1 MVSEHLVVVE
11 SWMRFHVTV
20 WLYSGQFNGDPH
32 PGNILLLS
40 DGRLGLIDYGQVKNI
55 SAQDRIKYAKLII
68 AHTRGDR
75 KVCYSICALL
85 NFLSPVIHWG
95 DRKLFVS
102 TSTNWEL

>member
-1 MVSEHLVVVE
+1 MVVE
-11 SWMRFHVTV
+11 RELDAFHATV
-20 WLYSGQFNGDPH
+20 WLCSGQFNGDPH

-75 KVCYSICALL
+75 KVCYSMCVYY
-85 NFLSPVIHWG
+85 FLSP
-95 DRKLFVS
+95 DRSYNSFV
-102 TSTNWEL
+102 